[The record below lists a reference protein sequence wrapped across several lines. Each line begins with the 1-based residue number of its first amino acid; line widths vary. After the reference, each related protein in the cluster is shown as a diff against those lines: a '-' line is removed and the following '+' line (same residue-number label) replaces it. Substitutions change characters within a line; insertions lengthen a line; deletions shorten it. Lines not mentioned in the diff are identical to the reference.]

1 MNMPNILYP
10 QYRKNFYPIVLPSL
24 TEIQADNSFGY
35 KNNDVIAAI
44 YSSNIEGN
52 SIDINTYFNWSK
64 SSKKSKEKEEI
75 DNLALAYE
83 FAKNNTLTIDN
94 ILKAHKIL
102 SKSFL
107 ESFQRGKYKTQQNG
121 VFSDKG
127 IVYLACEVS
136 QTAEAMKDLFDEIQC
151 ELDKDKSVEAVF
163 FLASVVHLKLAHIHP
178 FADGNGRVCRL
189 VEKWLL
195 SQNIGPIAFY
205 IPTELYYKTHRAQ
218 YYSNINL
225 GQTYL
230 DLDYSNA
237 LPFLSMLPQ
246 SLLVN
251 L

>member
-1 MNMPNILYP
+1 MNMPYTLYP
-10 QYRKNFYPIVLPSL
+10 QYRKTFYPIVLPSL
-24 TEIQADNSFGY
+24 TEIQENNNFGY
-35 KNNDVIAAI
+35 ENNNAIAAI

-64 SSKKSKEKEEI
+64 ASKKSKEKEEI
-75 DNLALAYE
+75 DDLALAYE
-83 FAKNNTLTIDN
+83 FAKTNPLTIDN

-127 IVYLACEVS
+127 IVYLACEAA
-136 QTAEAMKDLFDEIQC
+136 QTAEAIKDLFDEIQS
-151 ELDKDKSVEAVF
+151 ELDKDKSLEKVF
-163 FLASVVHLKLAHIHP
+163 FLASVIHLKLAHIHP

-189 VEKWLL
+189 VEKWFL
-195 SQNIGPIAFY
+195 SQNLGPIAFY
-205 IPTELYYKTHRAQ
+205 IPTELYYKIHRAQ
-218 YYSNINL
+218 YYQYINL

-230 DLDYSNA
+230 DLDYSIA
-237 LPFLSMLPQ
+237 LPFLSMLSQ

-251 L
+251 E